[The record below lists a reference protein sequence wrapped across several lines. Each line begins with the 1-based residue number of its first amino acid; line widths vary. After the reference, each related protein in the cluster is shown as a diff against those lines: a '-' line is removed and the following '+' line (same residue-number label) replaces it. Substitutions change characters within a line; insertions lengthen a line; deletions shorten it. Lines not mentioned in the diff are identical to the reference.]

1 MQQEVVFENPHA
13 TKTIRAITRSAEPT
27 VLQRNDGLFADTT
40 AIDYFIDRT
49 DFFLSKCLTD
59 VLTKKMPSPPDGQA
73 RPRICLNMIVKNE
86 SNVLRR
92 CLDPLIGIVDY
103 VAISDTGS
111 TDSTVE
117 TITSVCTKARADG
130 RLIDFKVFH
139 HTWKNFGVNRT
150 LSAHAAQQ
158 WLLSL
163 HEADTG
169 SSPPPPPLHQQETD
183 GPEGT
188 EDVAASSPPWRVRL
202 PALNHIALLF
212 LDADMKF
219 WIHPTLDEQA
229 FRILPSEDKARMH
242 TEATENPF
250 VMEAFKR
257 FLLEHPMSLV
267 YQYSSA
273 IIYPNV
279 RFVRADTWI
288 ICHGPTHEYYSG
300 RDAITGEA
308 VAMKDLIRNC
318 SIEDIGDGGSK
329 ADKYSR
335 DIRLLREALEDDP
348 QNVRYWFYL
357 ANSYKNAGNLRD
369 AIDAYKKRIALQG
382 WNEEIFM
389 SHIYMGE
396 CYEILSDS
404 ANALFSY
411 LQGYQ
416 ALPSRSES
424 LYRASMLTRKMGMN
438 SVSRMIALEGKKIPK
453 PTYAALFLETQVYN
467 YLFDEELSISS
478 FYVGD
483 HETGRKACE
492 RIIDDPLIPDAHRKL
507 AQSNLKFYTKT
518 P

>member
-1 MQQEVVFENPHA
+1 
-13 TKTIRAITRSAEPT
+13 
-27 VLQRNDGLFADTT
+27 
-40 AIDYFIDRT
+40 
-49 DFFLSKCLTD
+49 
-59 VLTKKMPSPPDGQA
+59 
-73 RPRICLNMIVKNE
+73 MIVKNE

-111 TDSTVE
+111 TDSTVD
-117 TITSVCTKARADG
+117 TITSICTKAKADG
-130 RLIDFKVFH
+130 RLVDFKIFNH
-139 HTWKNFGVNRT
+139 PWKNFGVNRT

-158 WLLSL
+158 WLLSV
-163 HEADTG
+163 HETEETV
-169 SSPPPPPLHQQETD
+169 SPPVSLKEGSD
-183 GPEGT
+183 GPEGD
-188 EDVAASSPPWRVRL
+188 EEPASSPPWRGRL
-202 PALNHIALLF
+202 SALRHIALLF

-229 FRILPSEDKARMH
+229 FRILPSEEKKRLH
-242 TEATENPF
+242 VETTENPF

-257 FLLEHPMSLV
+257 FLIEHPMSLV
-267 YQYSSA
+267 YQYSST

-288 ICHGPTHEYYSG
+288 TCHGPTHEYYSG
-300 RDAITGEA
+300 RDCITGDT

-382 WNEEIFM
+382 WNEEVFM

-396 CYEILSDS
+396 CYELLSDS

-416 ALPSRSES
+416 VLPSRSES

-438 SVSRMIALEGKKIPK
+438 AVSRMIALEGKKIPQ
-453 PTYAALFLETQVYN
+453 PSYAALFLETQVYN

-492 RIIDDPLIPDAHRKL
+492 RIINDPMIPDAHRQL
-507 AQSNLKFYTKT
+507 AQSNLKFYTKIS
-518 P
+518 